1 MRVRADAVVIVVGLL
16 VVGLLGYAQKQ
27 AEQRPNPSVYSTYDT
42 GRNGYRALYAV
53 LRSAGVRAQRFE
65 HATGQLDAGSIGTLV
80 IAAYEY
86 DPSAKWLDDADAKV
100 LRSFVER
107 GGRLVAIDDRFAGK
121 QDVTP
126 GVPTSTLVRSN
137 EAVAAPGAGLKGV
150 ERVQAPLT
158 AVFSRKEA
166 AKKTPLLANAKGVV
180 ALAYRLGKGEVVAI
194 AAPALFSNAYLQNAD
209 NAAFAYAVLAGH
221 GTVAFDEYVHGYDDD
236 ASFWSVLPGPV
247 RAAFWI
253 VCAIVLL
260 ALIGANVPFAPPLDV
275 RPRQER
281 DSSDYL
287 TAMAR
292 LMQRARVKEQT

>member
-1 MRVRADAVVIVVGLL
+1 MRVRADVVVIVAGLL
-16 VVGLLGYAQKQ
+16 VLGMIGYAQKQ
-27 AEQRPNPSVYSTYDT
+27 AEQRSEPSVYSTYDT
-42 GRNGYRALYAV
+42 GPYGYRALYAV
-53 LRSAGVRAQRFE
+53 LQKAGVRAQRFE
-65 HATGQLDAGSIGTLV
+65 HAIGRLDRASTGTLV

-86 DPSAKWLDDADAKV
+86 DPAVKWPDDADIKA

-126 GVPTSTLVRSN
+126 GVPTSTLARTSA
-137 EAVAAPGAGLKGV
+137 AVAAPGAGLNGV

-158 AVFSRKEA
+158 ALFLRKEA

-180 ALAYRLGKGEVVAI
+180 ALAYRLGKGQVVAI

-221 GTVAFDEYVHGYDDD
+221 GTVAFDEYVHGYDGD

-253 VCAIVLL
+253 VCAVVLL
-260 ALIGANVPFAPPLDV
+260 ALVGANVPFAPPLDV